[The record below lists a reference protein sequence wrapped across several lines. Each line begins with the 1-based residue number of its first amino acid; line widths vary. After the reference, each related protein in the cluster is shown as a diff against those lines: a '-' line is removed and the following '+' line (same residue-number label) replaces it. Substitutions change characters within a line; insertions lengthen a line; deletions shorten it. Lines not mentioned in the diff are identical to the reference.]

1 MVEGDS
7 NDGGGDQIK
16 VGFDDEAEVMVV
28 MVIVMVVLI
37 MIVLIS
43 MIVMMLMVVTIS
55 TKLIAVM
62 MLLVVVVISLLVCR
76 EYLHVFIVLH
86 RAHSRLLVSI
96 QRYFDVVIKITKL
109 H

>member
-37 MIVLIS
+37 MIVLI
-43 MIVMMLMVVTIS
+43 
-55 TKLIAVM
+55 
-62 MLLVVVVISLLVCR
+62 
-76 EYLHVFIVLH
+76 
-86 RAHSRLLVSI
+86 
-96 QRYFDVVIKITKL
+96 
-109 H
+109 